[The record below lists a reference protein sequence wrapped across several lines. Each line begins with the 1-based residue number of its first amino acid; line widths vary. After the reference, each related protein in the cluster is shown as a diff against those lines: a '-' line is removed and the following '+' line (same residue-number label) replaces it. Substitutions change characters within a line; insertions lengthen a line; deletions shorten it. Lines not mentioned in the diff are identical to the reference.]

1 MPKIQQT
8 KNGLFVYLPK
18 SYTQLLSWNKGDV
31 LTIYPDNQNK
41 QTLII
46 KKVISATETKKEVVT
61 NGI

>member
-46 KKVISATETKKEVVT
+46 KKVINANQQGE
-61 NGI
+61 